1 LSSAGRDVAVCVVG
15 AGPAGLVVAHL
26 LEQAGISYVVLE
38 RQDATE
44 LRARMKAGLIEL
56 RTVELLE
63 PYGLAGTILERGAKN
78 GVCEFRAD
86 GESFVLDYGA
96 LCGGRGHYV
105 YPQQELV
112 GDWVES
118 LVARNGEIRFGVRA
132 VGVAQDAQ
140 SAVVTAVSAR
150 GESTTIRCE
159 AVACCHGAAS
169 EPVVTGDV
177 AEGVATIGV
186 VYPFRWLTLIAATAP
201 SNERTIYGLHPR
213 GFAGQMRRAA
223 TMTRYMLEVPAF
235 DSVDDWPDDRVWPE
249 LQRRLAAAGRPALRE
264 GRLVEKDVL
273 DLRVRVR
280 EPMQLGRV
288 FFAGDSA
295 HLITP
300 AGGKGMNLAVQD
312 AVELAAGLV
321 DRYGGA
327 SAGERLERYSRT
339 RLPVVWRYQEFSNLM
354 LTLLHAGGPLEES
367 GWTADGSGGDAA
379 FAYRLR
385 RARLERL
392 LDDPQFSRWFAH
404 AYAGVDEGA

>member
-1 LSSAGRDVAVCVVG
+1 LGSAGRDTVVCVVG

-26 LEQAGISYVVLE
+26 LEQAGISCVVLE
-38 RQDATE
+38 RQDATG
-44 LRARMKAGLIEL
+44 LRARVKAGLIEL

-63 PYGLAGTILERGAKN
+63 PHGLAGTIVERGARN

-86 GESFVLDYGA
+86 GEGFVLDYGA

-112 GDWVES
+112 GDWAES
-118 LVARNGEIRFGVRA
+118 LIARGGEIRFGVRA
-132 VGVAQDAQ
+132 VGVAHDTER
-140 SAVVTAVSAR
+140 AVVTAVSAS
-150 GESTTIRCE
+150 GETTTIRCE

-169 EPVVTGDV
+169 EPVVTGDD
-177 AEGVATIGV
+177 AGGVATLGV
-186 VYPFRWLTLIAATAP
+186 VYPFRWLTLIAATPP
-201 SNERTIYGLHPR
+201 SPERTIYGLHPR

-235 DSVDDWPDDRVWPE
+235 DGVDDWPDDRVWPE
-249 LQRRLAAAGRPALRE
+249 LQRRLAVADRPPLRE
-264 GRLVEKDVL
+264 GSLVEKDVL
-273 DLRVRVR
+273 DLRVRVQ

-300 AGGKGMNLAVQD
+300 AGGKGMNLAIQE

-327 SAGERLERYSRT
+327 NAGSRLEGYSEM

-354 LTLLHAGGPLEES
+354 LTLLHAGGPLDEP
-367 GWTADGSGGDAA
+367 GSAAGGSRNDAA

-404 AYAGVDEGA
+404 AYAGVDDGA